1 MLKRLSITLAI
12 LAVISGCSSNSEEP
26 EEQQDETSS
35 NHQESPADNQE
46 VKEEITAPKEM
57 LQKKDQGEKVTSL
70 QNALRKIGYNL
81 SEEGVY
87 EEATTWAIT
96 DLQLQFEELQASG
109 VYNKATQKVLSALLD
124 GSEANFQPGKAL
136 PEKAET
142 TTTTNGTPVLSN
154 PYDQLAIV
162 NKEFALPADYLPED
176 LVTPNVRF
184 PFTEELPKK
193 QMRQIAAE
201 KLEDLFAAAD
211 EAGLDLYAQS
221 GFRSYDRQ
229 DAIFTSN
236 VAEHGEEAA
245 NNFSARPGESEHQS
259 GLAMDVTSPDVNFQ
273 LIIEFG
279 ETDEGKWLKENAAE
293 FGFIIRFPE
302 GKEEITQYQFEPW
315 HIRYVGE
322 KAAKEIMAQGI
333 TLEEYYEE

>member
-57 LQKKDQGEKVTSL
+57 LQKKDQGEEVTSL

-81 SEEGVY
+81 SEDGVY

-109 VYNKATQKVLSALLD
+109 VYNKTTQKILSALLD
-124 GSEANFQPGKAL
+124 GSETNFQPGKAL
-136 PEKAET
+136 PEKAEP

-154 PYDQLAIV
+154 PYDQLALV

-259 GLAMDVTSPDVNFQ
+259 GLSMDVTSPDVNFQ
-273 LIIEFG
+273 LIIDFG

-333 TLEEYYEE
+333 TLEEYFEE